1 MPRPTSKGPNMRPDG
16 WPFPPIEYSDSSGW
30 TGAATAMRAVFEC
43 VGISPDDLFAG
54 LHPVKYRDILAF
66 EV

>member
-16 WPFPPIEYSDSSGW
+16 SPFPPIEYSDHSAWPGSF
-30 TGAATAMRAVFEC
+30 GAYCQALGAY
-43 VGISPDDLFAG
+43 GITPEDIMGG
-54 LHPVKYRDILAF
+54 LYPAKYRDILAF